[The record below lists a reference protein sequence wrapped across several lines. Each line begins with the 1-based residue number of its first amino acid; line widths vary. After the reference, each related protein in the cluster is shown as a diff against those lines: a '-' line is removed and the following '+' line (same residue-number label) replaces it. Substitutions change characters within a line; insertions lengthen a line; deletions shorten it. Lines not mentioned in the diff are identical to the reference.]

1 MRVARLAMQR
11 GGLALSRV
19 QPLLGKVRSRAYS
32 GSPVLHA
39 AGNGDGANNSNDIGL
54 AGAPSVAST
63 SDPTSHVRKVAQR
76 GVGGAPTQVQ
86 PSDALTDAK
95 ECERENKAL
104 LAENEALLAENK
116 ALLAKNEALLA
127 ENKELDKRLDEAERT
142 GNASLANR
150 LQRTMEDNRK
160 AMEDNRKA
168 MEGNNKAMEDNRK
181 AMERND
187 KAMEDNRK
195 AMEDNREAV
204 NALKQRAVGTLQPG
218 V

>member
-86 PSDALTDAK
+86 PSDALADAK
-95 ECERENKAL
+95 ERER
-104 LAENEALLAENK
+104 ENK